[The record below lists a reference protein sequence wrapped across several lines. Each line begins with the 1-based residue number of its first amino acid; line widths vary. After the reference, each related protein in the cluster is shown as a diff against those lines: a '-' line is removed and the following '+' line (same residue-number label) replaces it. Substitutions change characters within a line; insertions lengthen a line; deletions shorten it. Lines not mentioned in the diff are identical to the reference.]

1 MICKYWVL
9 VEKKHWDQHSIY
21 IYFFLSPK
29 WIHSSLLQEL
39 NTCHLLL
46 IYCSSKVRP
55 SSQCEIRVIRREIND
70 LVCVSVCVRVCV
82 CVHAWA
88 DAPYRRGPLTDHH
101 RGTCQEDRLA
111 VEWGNAAPHKSVL
124 HDYVLDF
131 TVQISA
137 MAGLEVT
144 PEHHLSSLQV
154 LATLVVFP
162 QPCIN
167 VVPQAFLMDQ
177 ADVLPSSTQTQPSQI
192 NTIYGSRINLS
203 KKLPSLAD
211 NQNADSAIHSTQW
224 EKMAS
229 HGSALQ
235 GQGQHCWEKL
245 NLPLLWEQRCN
256 YDSQDALGVIFI
268 S

>member
-1 MICKYWVL
+1 M
-9 VEKKHWDQHSIY
+9 EKKHWDQHSIY
-21 IYFFLSPK
+21 IYFLLSPK

-39 NTCHLLL
+39 NTCHFLL
-46 IYCSSKVRP
+46 IYYSSKVRP

-88 DAPYRRGPLTDHH
+88 DAPYRRGPLTDRH

-154 LATLVVFP
+154 LATLVGFP

-203 KKLPSLAD
+203 RFWKSFPVWLTTRMLTQQSIQLNGKRWLPMVLHCKVKA
-211 NQNADSAIHSTQW
+211 STA
-224 EKMAS
+224 ERS
-229 HGSALQ
+229 
-235 GQGQHCWEKL
+235 
-245 NLPLLWEQRCN
+245 
-256 YDSQDALGVIFI
+256 
-268 S
+268 